1 MLNFVT
7 EYSSQ
12 ILSFLGGLAGGS
24 LLTFQMTKNRAARGG
39 SVVDQ
44 SRSRAHG
51 DIVGGNKTS
60 APHK

>member
-1 MLNFVT
+1 MLDFVT
-7 EYSSQ
+7 QHSSQ
-12 ILSFLGGLAGGS
+12 ILSFLGGLVSGS
-24 LLTFQMTKNRAARGG
+24 LLTFQLTKNRATGTG

-44 SRSRAHG
+44 SRSRADG